1 MISFEDIKTYLPK
14 YLSPESEKKLFANL
28 KEFPSNIVG
37 NRLYT
42 NKLRDDKVIYQ
53 GDGLEGL
60 LAINLPETKVHC
72 LPAMILSNTCDI
84 GPDKKS
90 FRPSNNI
97 VYSPILNY
105 DKYIE
110 RVVKSIKSDEG
121 YLHSH
126 ENAVKRQEIS
136 SIFYL
141 PKSGRLV
148 NDSLVFLDKVIS
160 CDAQYFK
167 DLNLEKSKLFTL
179 SDYGFYLFLFKL
191 SIHFTRI
198 REGVDRG
205 VDPSLERG

>member
-14 YLSPESEKKLFANL
+14 YLSPESEQKLFADL

-42 NKLRDDKVIYQ
+42 IRLRDDKVIYQ

-60 LAINLPETKVHC
+60 LAINLPETEIHS

-110 RVVKSIKSDEG
+110 RVVKPIKSDEDS
-121 YLHSH
+121 LHSH

-160 CDAQYFK
+160 CDAKYFK
-167 DLNLEKSKLFTL
+167 DLNLEKSRIFTL

-205 VDPSLERG
+205 VGSSLESG